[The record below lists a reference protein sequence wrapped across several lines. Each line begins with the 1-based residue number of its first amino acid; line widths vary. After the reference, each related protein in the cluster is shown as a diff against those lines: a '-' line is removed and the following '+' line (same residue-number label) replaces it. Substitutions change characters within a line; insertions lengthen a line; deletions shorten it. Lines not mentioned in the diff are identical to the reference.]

1 MAETF
6 AARQAG
12 VREAIAHTARSHNRQ
27 ADAVRLIAV
36 SKTWGAEVLAEA
48 VRAGQKDFGENR
60 LSELREKFSL
70 SDGSLTKLLT
80 AAERNDLVVHFVGS
94 LQSKKAHAVVRL
106 CDWLHTLDRPS
117 LAEALA
123 KEQQQ
128 GVTLPKLLVQVN
140 TGEEPQKG
148 GVAPADLAA
157 FLTFCKTR
165 QLNISGLMCL
175 PPHGQPAAPHFA
187 WLRQAAQ
194 EHGLTELSCGMSQDW
209 QEAVALG
216 ATCVRLGTALF
227 GERQTGGRETG
238 GRETS
243 EQQTGERE
251 IGKRRLGATN

>member
-1 MAETF
+1 M
-6 AARQAG
+6 
-12 VREAIAHTARSHNRQ
+12 
-27 ADAVRLIAV
+27 
-36 SKTWGAEVLAEA
+36 
-48 VRAGQKDFGENR
+48 
-60 LSELREKFSL
+60 
-70 SDGSLTKLLT
+70 
-80 AAERNDLVVHFVGS
+80 
-94 LQSKKAHAVVRL
+94 
-106 CDWLHTLDRPS
+106 
-117 LAEALA
+117 
-123 KEQQQ
+123 
-128 GVTLPKLLVQVN
+128 QVN

-227 GERQTGGRETG
+227 ETSGRETG

-251 IGKRRLGATN
+251 NWQAAAWGDKLTGGNLAQGTILDDRHNDSTPPCPWRWNRS